1 MSTDSRT
8 APKFVVRLASPEQR
22 DKMAVAAK
30 DQHIAVNSF
39 ICQAIDE
46 KLARGEV
53 LEFVLDMAAQHLE
66 VLKKVTGSNEAQ

>member
-22 DKMAVAAK
+22 DKMQAAASG
-30 DQHIAVNSF
+30 QHIAINSF

-46 KLARGEV
+46 KLSRGEA
-53 LEFVLDMAAQHLE
+53 LDLVISLAAERLA
-66 VLKKVTGSNEAQ
+66 TP